1 MKLKSEA
8 KKYFKNFSL
17 KKITNL
23 EKMFAKSITLR
34 DWNIDVKGIN
44 NVIKAN
50 KRIFNDCKKI
60 NVKPLDLKVIK
71 NTVFAEISITID
83 KKKLLVLDILE
94 FNKKKKITSIKAFLG
109 SKFPY

>member
-34 DWNIDVKGIN
+34 DSEY
-44 NVIKAN
+44 
-50 KRIFNDCKKI
+50 RC
-60 NVKPLDLKVIK
+60 
-71 NTVFAEISITID
+71 
-83 KKKLLVLDILE
+83 
-94 FNKKKKITSIKAFLG
+94 
-109 SKFPY
+109 